1 MGLDPNNIPETYLC
15 EKCEPRKVDRHK
27 AKVLQTRKKVA
38 MTGKYYFMLIIFLCM
53 LIIKI

>member
-1 MGLDPNNIPETYLC
+1 MGLDRNNIPETYLC

-38 MTGKYYFMLIIFLCM
+38 MTGKN
-53 LIIKI
+53 